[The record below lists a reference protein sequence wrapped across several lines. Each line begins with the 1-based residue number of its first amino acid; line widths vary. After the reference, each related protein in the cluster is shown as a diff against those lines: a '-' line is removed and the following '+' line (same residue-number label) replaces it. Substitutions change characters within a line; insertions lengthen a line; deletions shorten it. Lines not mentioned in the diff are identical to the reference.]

1 MLHGNLAQPSQSR
14 IQSIC
19 YSHLFKIDNKATKHG
34 CNYEEQAIRTYE
46 HRMKSLHTNFQ
57 IKRCGIFINK
67 DFPFIHATPDFLL
80 SCDCCGL
87 GCGEVKSP
95 ISVTNG
101 DFQEYSLK
109 ASSFLENVNGVL
121 KLKKS
126 HNYYYQVQQ

>member
-1 MLHGNLAQPSQSR
+1 MLH
-14 IQSIC
+14 
-19 YSHLFKIDNKATKHG
+19 
-34 CNYEEQAIRTYE
+34 
-46 HRMKSLHTNFQ
+46 Q
-57 IKRCGIFINK
+57 I
-67 DFPFIHATPDFLL
+67 FLV

-87 GCGEVKSP
+87 GCGEVKCP

-126 HNYYYQVQQ
+126 HNYYYHVQQQLFTFFDRKYGEFVFAIDSDGNSHVLCDRVNPDPGHSLQCYEKGGFFFHWSFSSLDQQLNNFRKH